1 MIFSLILLKYW
12 KYFFLCSLFLWKEG
26 REYDKKGNLHEW
38 WQHGTILKFKERMK
52 CFQEQYSKY
61 MIGNDH
67 VNGKQTLGENVADN
81 GGLTSAFHVRIHY
94 W

>member
-1 MIFSLILLKYW
+1 MIKKINSV
-12 KYFFLCSLFLWKEG
+12 EG

-61 MIGNDH
+61 QIGTDH

-81 GGLTSAFHVRIHY
+81 GGLTSAFHVSSWMLASNIQ
-94 W
+94 